1 VWPNTQWPLG
11 EYGWD
16 GVAGTFFL
24 IDRVDDMFVIFM
36 MQTPS
41 ERGRI
46 QLELKKLIYGAM
58 GR

>member
-1 VWPNTQWPLG
+1 
-11 EYGWD
+11 
-16 GVAGTFFL
+16 
-24 IDRVDDMFVIFM
+24 MFVIFM